1 MCQKIRGQKK
11 KIEKIELLLLPVG
24 QLFLAKHCIAIV
36 KTTHFNLQYFSS
48 VILLLLRVLQCCKFE
63 RKKTCVAWK
72 KHDFFSSL
80 KIDKSGFLVEEKRV
94 TILLGANFS
103 SFSQLEIG

>member
-1 MCQKIRGQKK
+1 LQ
-11 KIEKIELLLLPVG
+11 
-24 QLFLAKHCIAIV
+24 IV

-48 VILLLLRVLQCCKFE
+48 GILLLLRVLQCCKFE
-63 RKKTCVAWK
+63 RKKTYVAGK

-94 TILLGANFS
+94 TILLGAIFS